1 MLGGAPTIQRGENAA
16 LCRAVP
22 RAASPPLPVRE
33 ASESVHRLRRRGG
46 MCVSRSEL
54 RGTGRAARMP
64 AAPHRDWRPPRPNRQ
79 LAPPGDGQWRRAEAG
94 LGGAR
99 GGGRGTVGLCAG
111 DCITA
116 GGVGGGATSAGT
128 YVTRRAA
135 LRRALVPRLRPCD
148 GSGGLAAAEAMG
160 EAGGFPEEFG
170 FVGERLSAA
179 SRAAGAEVGV

>member
-99 GGGRGTVGLCAG
+99 GGGAWYSRSMCWRLHNGRRGWGWCDECRHLRNQTCGAQEGASPAAPPLRWVWRLGCG
-111 DCITA
+111 RSYGGG
-116 GGVGGGATSAGT
+116 GGVS
-128 YVTRRAA
+128 
-135 LRRALVPRLRPCD
+135 
-148 GSGGLAAAEAMG
+148 
-160 EAGGFPEEFG
+160 
-170 FVGERLSAA
+170 
-179 SRAAGAEVGV
+179 